1 MGEDRIGG
9 GLRMLLLAFSIAF
22 LGLIGGAVAFII
34 VYWALT
40 GVDFMVPDEK
50 RRSAQNVS
58 QTPQLWLA
66 SQKAAMETSLMRIPF
81 EISR

>member
-1 MGEDRIGG
+1 MGEDRIGC

-34 VYWALT
+34 VYGALT

-50 RRSAQNVS
+50 RRSAQNAMAGK
-58 QTPQLWLA
+58 PKKLLW
-66 SQKAAMETSLMRIPF
+66 KHR
-81 EISR
+81 